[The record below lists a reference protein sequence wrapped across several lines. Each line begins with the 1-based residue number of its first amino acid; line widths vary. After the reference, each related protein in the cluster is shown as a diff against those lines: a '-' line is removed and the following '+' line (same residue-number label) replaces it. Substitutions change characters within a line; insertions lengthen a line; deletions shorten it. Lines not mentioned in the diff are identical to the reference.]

1 MGSHLLVFFI
11 VCVLYFLNKITQKE
25 SSMPFSSHHIVLI
38 LRINQKKLYENIDM
52 RMRHDHTCLETILLM
67 DLNIYKN
74 NFLKIEKIVQ
84 YRGYF

>member
-1 MGSHLLVFFI
+1 
-11 VCVLYFLNKITQKE
+11 
-25 SSMPFSSHHIVLI
+25 MPFSSHHIVLI
-38 LRINQKKLYENIDM
+38 LRINRKKLYENIDV
-52 RMRHDHTCLETILLM
+52 RMRYNHTCLETILLM